1 MYMNEIKKFFSED
14 DGIGVVEII
23 LILMVLVGLVVLFK
37 KEITGL
43 ISDILSKATS
53 QAKDL

>member
-1 MYMNEIKKFFSED
+1 MNEIKRFFYDES
-14 DGIGVVEII
+14 GIGVVEII

-37 KEITGL
+37 KEITSL
-43 ISDILSKATS
+43 ISDILKKATN

>member
-1 MYMNEIKKFFSED
+1 MNEIKKFFSED

-43 ISDILSKATS
+43 INDILSKATS

>member
-1 MYMNEIKKFFSED
+1 MNEIKKFFSED

-43 ISDILSKATS
+43 IKDILSKATS

>member
-1 MYMNEIKKFFSED
+1 MKNELKLYLYDES
-14 DGIGVVEII
+14 GIGVVEII

-37 KEITGL
+37 KEITQL
-43 ISDILSKATS
+43 INDILAKATK

>member
-1 MYMNEIKKFFSED
+1 MYMNEIKNFFSED

-43 ISDILSKATS
+43 IKDILSKATS